1 MRSERIGH
9 WTRMRHSRAQ
19 FSGLGSLVN
28 AQSLAG
34 FITITCGFEFSVH
47 TPTCTLNCLRQVAH
61 LTLARGEARR
71 FVAAPLV
78 AALLGFS
85 LATDAAI
92 EPNESRAGTRKDPK
106 RQGECPVSNIIDLD
120 HCNSALTFADLAST
134 CVKANLRGSQE
145 LISDTKG

>member
-1 MRSERIGH
+1 MSYLYSKLPETGVSPHIG
-9 WTRMRHSRAQ
+9 T
-19 FSGLGSLVN
+19 
-28 AQSLAG
+28 
-34 FITITCGFEFSVH
+34 
-47 TPTCTLNCLRQVAH
+47 
-61 LTLARGEARR
+61 GEARR

-134 CVKANLRGSQE
+134 CVKANLRVSQE
-145 LISDTKG
+145 LIPDTKG